1 VPASV
6 RSGSFVEL
14 ASLDPAGGS
23 VVEGWTQG
31 VTQQQPVDLT
41 VTGYREDFYEIRYSA
56 PAGTLI
62 RVAVPFS
69 LGWHAAVDGH
79 AVTIVPTDYALSGVM
94 VPAGQHQLTLRFRP
108 EYFLLGAAL
117 SIAAGI
123 GMVVLF
129 CIVK

>member
-1 VPASV
+1 
-6 RSGSFVEL
+6 
-14 ASLDPAGGS
+14 
-23 VVEGWTQG
+23 
-31 VTQQQPVDLT
+31 
-41 VTGYREDFYEIRYSA
+41 
-56 PAGTLI
+56 
-62 RVAVPFS
+62 
-69 LGWHAAVDGH
+69 VDGH
-79 AVTIVPTDYALSGVM
+79 AVTIMPTDYALSGVM